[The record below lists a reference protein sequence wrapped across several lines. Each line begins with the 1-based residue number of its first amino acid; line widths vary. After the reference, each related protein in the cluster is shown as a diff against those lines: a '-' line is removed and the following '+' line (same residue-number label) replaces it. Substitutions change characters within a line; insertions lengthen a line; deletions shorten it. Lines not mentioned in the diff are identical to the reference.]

1 MFCRDTPSS
10 KGGNNVASTSKDS
23 TFDSNTKRTLAVD
36 EAGEMEETNETNEG
50 NFFSHDSDYY

>member
-10 KGGNNVASTSKDS
+10 KSGNNVASTSKES

-36 EAGEMEETNETNEG
+36 EAGEMEETNEG
-50 NFFSHDSDYY
+50 KLFSHDSDYY